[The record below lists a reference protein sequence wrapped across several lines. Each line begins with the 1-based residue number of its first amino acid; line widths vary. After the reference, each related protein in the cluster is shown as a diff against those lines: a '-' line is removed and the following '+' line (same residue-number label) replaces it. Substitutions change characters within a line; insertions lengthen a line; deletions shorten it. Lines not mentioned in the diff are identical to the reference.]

1 MLHKRRVPRER
12 IEYLHTL
19 PLFQGLPDRV
29 LERLDGHMYD
39 AGVKAGT
46 RLTAEG
52 ANAYETFIVVDGVAE
67 VVVDGKPVGEV
78 GPGELVGEVAVLQH
92 SRRTATVTAKT
103 HMDLIVINSREID
116 WLFSHKDLAERVR
129 EDLERHLR
137 GPKPTG

>member
-1 MLHKRRVPRER
+1 MLHKHRAPRER

-19 PLFQGLPDRV
+19 PLFEGLPDRV
-29 LERLDGHMYD
+29 LERLDGHLYD

-52 ANAYETFIVVDGVAE
+52 ANAYETFIVVEGVAE

-103 HMDLIVINSREID
+103 HMKLIVINSREID

-137 GPKPTG
+137 GPQPTA

>member
-1 MLHKRRVPRER
+1 M
-12 IEYLHTL
+12 
-19 PLFQGLPDRV
+19 
-29 LERLDGHMYD
+29 
-39 AGVKAGT
+39 KAGT

-52 ANAYETFIVVDGVAE
+52 ANAYETFIVVEGVAE

-103 HMDLIVINSREID
+103 HMKLIVINSREID

-129 EDLERHLR
+129 DDLARHLR
-137 GPKPTG
+137 GPQPTA